1 MVILGSWSMVWVL
14 HGESSHAGSIRTTR
28 KWFANYAARAS
39 AWRIVLRMSA
49 DSYSGFA
56 RHEAVQR

>member
-1 MVILGSWSMVWVL
+1 VDDVAQ
-14 HGESSHAGSIRTTR
+14 E
-28 KWFANYAARAS
+28 S

-49 DSYSGFA
+49 GSYSGFA